1 MTSLTSLRHSVVHFD
16 HRLFVD
22 FNSRWTCH
30 FFNVVMP
37 VLTDFQKTKVGLL
50 LVIPAVL
57 AVWVWLRGKRGVRT
71 IVGLAIVVGI
81 TDAVSFRILKP
92 LFHRLRPEYT
102 KGLLVILREGKHGL
116 YGFPSNHAVNMFAA
130 AGFLTMAEPVLAPWV
145 AAAGVVIAYSRVYVG
160 AHFPLDVFA
169 GAIFG
174 FFAGL
179 LGGLAFKKL
188 MAKRRRA

>member
-1 MTSLTSLRHSVVHFD
+1 MNIANLRHAVVNFD

-37 VLTDFQKTKVGLL
+37 VLTDFQKTKVGLF

-57 AVWVWLRGKRGVRT
+57 AIWVWLRGKRGVRT
-71 IVGLAIVVGI
+71 IIGLAIVVGL
-81 TDAVSFRILKP
+81 TDLVSFRVLKP
-92 LFHRLRPEYT
+92 MFHRLRPEYT
-102 KGLLVILREGKHGL
+102 AGLPVVLREGRHGR

-130 AGFLTMAEPVLAPWV
+130 AGFLTQAEPVLAPVV
-145 AAAGVVIAYSRVYVG
+145 AAAAVVIAYSRVYVG
-160 AHFPLDVFA
+160 AHFPLDVSA

-179 LGGLAFKKL
+179 LGGLAFKKI
-188 MAKRRRA
+188 MDKRRRA

>member
-1 MTSLTSLRHSVVHFD
+1 MMSFARLRHAVVNLD

-37 VLTDFQKTKVGLL
+37 VLTDFQKTKIGLF

-57 AVWVWLRGKRGVRT
+57 AIWIWLRKKRGVRT
-71 IVGLAIVVGI
+71 IIGLAIVVGL
-81 TDAVSFRILKP
+81 TDLISFRVLKP
-92 LFHRLRPEYT
+92 MFHRLRPEHT
-102 KGLLVILREGKHGL
+102 VGLTVVLREGHHGL

-130 AGFLTMAEPVLAPWV
+130 AGFLTQAEPILAPLV

-174 FFAGL
+174 FLAGI
-179 LGGLAFKKL
+179 LGGIIFKKI
-188 MAKRRRA
+188 RWRA